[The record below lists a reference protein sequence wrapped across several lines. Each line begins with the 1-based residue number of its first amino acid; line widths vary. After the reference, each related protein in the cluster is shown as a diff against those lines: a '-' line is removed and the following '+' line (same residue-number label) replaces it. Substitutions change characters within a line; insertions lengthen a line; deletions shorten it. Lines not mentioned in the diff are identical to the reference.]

1 MEYIIDCRS
10 TAMGAHTEP
19 IAYEGGA
26 EKLHEWSAGRTHW
39 KVRVSV
45 PRGGRVLV
53 RDVTNLGNHH
63 CYWLYHDGRRETIC
77 DFEPVCFDLK
87 QLNERMSDAD
97 LDAKVRADREHSTG
111 EYDYE

>member
-1 MEYIIDCRS
+1 MWFVIDCRS

-39 KVRVSV
+39 KVKVSI

-53 RDVTNLGNHH
+53 SNISNRGNHS
-63 CYWLYHDGRRETIC
+63 CFWLYSDGRK
-77 DFEPVCFDLK
+77 EPTCYEEPTCHLQPVYD
-87 QLNERMSDAD
+87 
-97 LDAKVRADREHSTG
+97 DRVVES
-111 EYDYE
+111 